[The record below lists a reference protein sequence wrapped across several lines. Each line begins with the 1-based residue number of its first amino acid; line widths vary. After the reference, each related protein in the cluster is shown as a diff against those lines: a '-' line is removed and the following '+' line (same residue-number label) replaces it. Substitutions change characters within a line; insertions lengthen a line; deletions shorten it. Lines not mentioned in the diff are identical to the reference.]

1 MSKKAKKTTQAET
14 PAPLAP
20 HTQIIAIANHK
31 GGCGKTT
38 TAVNLAAELGRA
50 GHSVL
55 LIDMDPQANASLHV
69 GLKHPSEVAV
79 DCAALLL
86 GGAALLTEA
95 IHEETALPN
104 VSLIYGSLALGLAE
118 DKLRED
124 SPRPAEELAQKL
136 APALGVY
143 DAIIIDCPPSL
154 KLLSSNALAAATH
167 VIIPV
172 ESGSQYGLYGVSDLT
187 RHIEKIK
194 RVNPA
199 LTVLGA
205 LLVRHDP
212 RLTVCKLIEEA
223 AQEQLGQ
230 LIPVKIPTSTKI
242 NQSVILKQ
250 SAHDTD
256 KGSKVAHAF
265 EELAAHIAERLS
277 LSRTATR

>member
-1 MSKKAKKTTQAET
+1 MS
-14 PAPLAP
+14 P
-20 HTQIIAIANHK
+20 HTPPSPHTPIIAIANHK

-69 GLKHPSEVAV
+69 GRLHPSEVTA

-86 GGAALLTEA
+86 GGPELLAEA

-118 DKLRED
+118 DKLREE

-143 DAIIIDCPPSL
+143 DVILIDCPPSL

-187 RHIEKIK
+187 RHIEKLR
-194 RVNPA
+194 RVNPS
-199 LTVLGA
+199 LRVLGA
-205 LLVRHDP
+205 LLIRHDP
-212 RLTVCKLIEEA
+212 RLTVCRLIEDA
-223 AQEQLGQ
+223 AREQLGS
-230 LIPVKIPTSTKI
+230 LLPVRIPTSTKI
-242 NQSVILKQ
+242 SQSVILKQ
-250 SAHDTD
+250 SAHAVDG
-256 KGSKVAHAF
+256 GSKVARAF
-265 EELAAHIAERLS
+265 EELAAHVAQALS
-277 LSRTATR
+277 LPRTAAR